1 MRAAANLLC
10 LSQLMK
16 PQATVILNLVSE
28 GGSGRAAAASSFI
41 PQQRRER
48 GSPTEPA
55 RLGLTQTPAGLR
67 QAWLPTAQQGP
78 FVIYLDAYWPYFPG
92 TVMWKY
98 ALLEDLRVEAGV
110 SHTLSCS
117 IFSAEF
123 TRTEWLA
130 ISPLHQSTTIH
141 AGDGIFKPSVYIRT
155 LKHEAIQ
162 NGIFGCHLPLLRHK
176 NQVMILFFLKQLLAW
191 LFKTSVADFKI
202 ILQNQKSTDVW
213 NEMTL

>member
-55 RLGLTQTPAGLR
+55 RLGLTQTPAGLC

-78 FVIYLDAYWPYFPG
+78 FVIYLDAY
-92 TVMWKY
+92 
-98 ALLEDLRVEAGV
+98 
-110 SHTLSCS
+110 
-117 IFSAEF
+117 
-123 TRTEWLA
+123 
-130 ISPLHQSTTIH
+130 
-141 AGDGIFKPSVYIRT
+141 
-155 LKHEAIQ
+155 
-162 NGIFGCHLPLLRHK
+162 
-176 NQVMILFFLKQLLAW
+176 
-191 LFKTSVADFKI
+191 
-202 ILQNQKSTDVW
+202 
-213 NEMTL
+213 